1 MIVCETARMTV
12 RRLEMADFA
21 DLHAICGDPEVMRF
35 VGNLQP
41 YTPEQTRAA
50 IESAQAY
57 YRQYCFGPWCV
68 VGKTAGNLMAYA
80 GLEFL
85 PERDIPEVF
94 YILAPAYWGH
104 GYATELAAA
113 LLEYGFRACD
123 LPQIGASFD
132 PANSAS
138 MRVARK
144 AGMRFSHHGLD
155 EFALPTV
162 YYVMD
167 NPSSAGLASEALC
180 LPRS

>member
-1 MIVCETARMTV
+1 MIVFETGQMIV
-12 RRLEMADFA
+12 RQLEMADFA
-21 DLHAICGDPEVMRF
+21 DLHAICGDPAVMRY

-50 IESAQAY
+50 IEQAQAY
-57 YRQYCFGPWCV
+57 YRQYSFGPWCV
-68 VGKTAGNLMAYA
+68 VDKTAGNLMAYA

-85 PERDIPEVF
+85 PERAIPEVF
-94 YILAPAYWGH
+94 YILAPAYWGQ
-104 GYATELAAA
+104 GYATELAEA
-113 LLEYGFRACD
+113 LLEYGFRECG
-123 LPQIGASFD
+123 LRQIGASFD

-144 AGMRFSHHGLD
+144 VGMHFSHHGFD

-167 NPSSAGLASEALC
+167 APARLG
-180 LPRS
+180 